1 MAGGKHLAQRR
12 GDPGVRC
19 VSPPDC
25 EHPSL
30 GWGNIFSAQGLAQKL
45 AQWVLVRCWSGEQ
58 ALTPWPRVHFLICTF
73 PD

>member
-1 MAGGKHLAQRR
+1 MSG
-12 GDPGVRC
+12 
-19 VSPPDC
+19 VSPHQTVSTP
-25 EHPSL
+25 PP

-73 PD
+73 PA